1 MLAKAKA
8 DEKLNIGEAADQKRL
23 YNEYIEP
30 VLQRGRRI
38 NARQERSA
46 SVRGEDVAGPLRL
59 RGCP

>member
-38 NARQERSA
+38 NARQGKN
-46 SVRGEDVAGPLRL
+46 VPRL
-59 RGCP
+59 

>member
-23 YNEYIEP
+23 YAEYIEP

-38 NARQERSA
+38 NARQGKNGA
-46 SVRGEDVAGPLRL
+46 RL
-59 RGCP
+59 